1 MKNKDFL
8 DSSFDQLVLIP
19 KRQLDE
25 IQLVQE
31 KILNAISNK
40 EFKSPIK
47 GAIANKFIPES
58 TAKEM
63 LGKGTTWFW
72 QKRRDGELNFR
83 KVGNKIYYKLSDIEK
98 LFEGKDE
105 GGLS

>member
-1 MKNKDFL
+1 
-8 DSSFDQLVLIP
+8 
-19 KRQLDE
+19 
-25 IQLVQE
+25 
-31 KILNAISNK
+31 
-40 EFKSPIK
+40 
-47 GAIANKFIPES
+47 
-58 TAKEM
+58 M

>member
-8 DSSFDQLVLIP
+8 ESSFDQLVLIP

-31 KILNAISNK
+31 KILHAISNK
-40 EFKSPIK
+40 EYDKPIK

-58 TAKEM
+58 TAKEI

-72 QKRRDGELNFR
+72 KKRKDGELGFR
-83 KVGNKIYYKLSDIEK
+83 KVGNKVYYLPSEIES
-98 LFEGKDE
+98 LFKNKNQNG
-105 GGLS
+105 